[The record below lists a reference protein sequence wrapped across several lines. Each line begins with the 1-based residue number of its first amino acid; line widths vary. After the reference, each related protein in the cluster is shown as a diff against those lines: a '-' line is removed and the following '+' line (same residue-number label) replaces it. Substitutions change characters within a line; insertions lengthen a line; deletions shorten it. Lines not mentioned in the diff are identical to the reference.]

1 MKRPVD
7 SHLRG
12 AVGVHHDD
20 VARVEEPV
28 FVEGLLGQL
37 GVAEVARTH
46 IGSLFLIPHT
56 HAHAQTQLAAADA
69 RLAVVLRIR
78 VEVTHVR
85 HVLQTHVTTRH
96 RTAHVPAGVV
106 VVLLQDCGGGSLRGA
121 VALHHAVA
129 EHAAEE
135 GEDFGGER
143 RGAGDGDLDVVEAD
157 GLLDLAEDES
167 VVEPVCVVAARQ
179 SRLLGLDAAVEEE
192 LGEAA
197 RLVDLLHHLLVD
209 LVEAVMR
216 GECVMCFDVMSDV
229 SVMM

>member
-1 MKRPVD
+1 MMTRPAR

-69 RLAVVLRIR
+69 RLAVVLGIR

-135 GEDFGGER
+135 GEHFGGER
-143 RGAGDGDLDVVEAD
+143 RGAGDGDEDAIEAN
-157 GLLDLAEDES
+157 GLLDLAKDEG
-167 VVEPVCVVAARQ
+167 VVEPVCVVAAREPGG
-179 SRLLGLDAAVEEE
+179 LGLHATVEKE

-197 RLVDLLHHLLVD
+197 PGVDVLHHLLVN

-216 GECVMCFDVMSDV
+216 GECVFCDDVM
-229 SVMM
+229 

>member
-1 MKRPVD
+1 MMKRPAR
-7 SHLRG
+7 SHLRS

-69 RLAVVLRIR
+69 RLAVVLLIR
-78 VEVTHVR
+78 VEITHVR
-85 HVLQTHVTTRH
+85 HVLQTHVTARH
-96 RTAHVPAGVV
+96 RATHVPAGVV
-106 VVLLQDCGGGSLRGA
+106 VRVGKQRGARRLRGA
-121 VALHHAVA
+121 VALHHLVA

-135 GEDFGGER
+135 GEHFGGER
-143 RGAGDGDLDVVEAD
+143 RRAGDGDEDAIEAN
-157 GLLDLAEDES
+157 GLLDLAEDEG
-167 VVEPVCVVAARQ
+167 VVEPVRVVAAREPGG
-179 SRLLGLDAAVEEE
+179 LGLHATVEKE

-197 RLVDLLHHLLVD
+197 PGVDVLHHLLVN

-216 GECVMCFDVMSDV
+216 GECVFCDDVM
-229 SVMM
+229 M

>member
-1 MKRPVD
+1 MMKRPAR

-37 GVAEVARTH
+37 GVAEVAAAH
-46 IGSLFLIPHT
+46 VVALFFIPHT
-56 HAHAQTQLAAADA
+56 RTHAQTQLAAADA

-135 GEDFGGER
+135 GEHFGGER

-157 GLLDLAEDES
+157 GLLDLAEDEG
-167 VVEPVCVVAARQ
+167 VVEPVRVVAARQ
-179 SRLLGLDAAVEEE
+179 SGLLGLDAAVEEE

-197 RLVDLLHHLLVD
+197 RLVDLRHHLLVD
-209 LVEAVMR
+209 LVEAVM
-216 GECVMCFDVMSDV
+216 G
-229 SVMM
+229 

>member
-1 MKRPVD
+1 MMKRPAR

-12 AVGVHHDD
+12 AVGVHHDN

-37 GVAEVARTH
+37 GVAEVAAAH
-46 IGSLFLIPHT
+46 VVALLFIPHT
-56 HAHAQTQLAAADA
+56 RTHAQTQLAAADA
-69 RLAVVLRIR
+69 RLAVVLGVC
-78 VEVTHVR
+78 VEIVHIG
-85 HVLQTHVTTRH
+85 HVLKTHVTTRH
-96 RTAHVPAGVV
+96 RAAHVPAGVV

-135 GEDFGGER
+135 GEHFGGER
-143 RGAGDGDLDVVEAD
+143 RRAGDGDLDVVEAD

-167 VVEPVCVVAARQ
+167 VVEPVRVVAARQ
-179 SRLLGLDAAVEEE
+179 SGLLGLDAAVEKE

-209 LVEAVMR
+209 LVEAVM
-216 GECVMCFDVMSDV
+216 
-229 SVMM
+229 

>member
-12 AVGVHHDD
+12 AVRVHHDN

-28 FVEGLLGQL
+28 FVEGLLRQL
-37 GVAEVARTH
+37 GVAEVAAAH
-46 IGSLFLIPHT
+46 VVALLFIPHT
-56 HAHAQTQLAAADA
+56 RTHAQTQLATADA

-85 HVLQTHVTTRH
+85 HVLKAHVTTRH
-96 RTAHVPAGVV
+96 RATHVSAGVV

-135 GEDFGGER
+135 GENFGGER

-157 GLLDLAEDES
+157 GLLDLAEDEG
-167 VVEPVCVVAARQ
+167 VVEPVCVVAAGQ

-209 LVEAVMR
+209 LVEAVM
-216 GECVMCFDVMSDV
+216 
-229 SVMM
+229 

>member
-12 AVGVHHDD
+12 AVGVHHDN

-37 GVAEVARTH
+37 GVAEVAAAH
-46 IGSLFLIPHT
+46 VVALLFIPHPRT
-56 HAHAQTQLAAADA
+56 HAQTQLAAADA
-69 RLAVVLRIR
+69 RLAVVLGVC
-78 VEVTHVR
+78 VEIVHIG
-85 HVLQTHVTTRH
+85 HVLKTHVTTRH
-96 RTAHVPAGVV
+96 RAAHVPAGVV

-135 GEDFGGER
+135 GEHFGGER
-143 RGAGDGDLDVVEAD
+143 RRAGDGDLDVVEAD

-167 VVEPVCVVAARQ
+167 VVEPVRVVAARQ

-209 LVEAVMR
+209 LVEAVM
-216 GECVMCFDVMSDV
+216 G
-229 SVMM
+229 

>member
-12 AVGVHHDD
+12 AVGVHHDN
-20 VARVEEPV
+20 VTRVEEPV
-28 FVEGLLGQL
+28 FVEGLLRQL
-37 GVAEVARTH
+37 GVAEVAAAH
-46 IGSLFLIPHT
+46 VVALFFIPHT
-56 HAHAQTQLAAADA
+56 RTHAQTQLAAADA
-69 RLAVVLRIR
+69 RLAVVLGIR

-135 GEDFGGER
+135 GEHFGGER
-143 RGAGDGDLDVVEAD
+143 RGAGDGDEDAIEAN
-157 GLLDLAEDES
+157 GLLDLAKDEG
-167 VVEPVCVVAARQ
+167 VVEPVCVVAA
-179 SRLLGLDAAVEEE
+179 SEPGGLGLHATVEKE

-197 RLVDLLHHLLVD
+197 PGVDVLHHLLVN
-209 LVEAVMR
+209 LVEAVMG
-216 GECVMCFDVMSDV
+216 GECVFCDDVML
-229 SVMM
+229 